1 MSRLNKIVTS
11 QVDSSTDTQ
20 HDTNTYSYDSNGILV
35 RHDDDRVGKSVVG
48 PGVLYG
54 ANKDSAEQTGL
65 NTIKLIP
72 NEDLATDQ
80 FLVIEPTSPN
90 HIHIRAGGTQDDSNA
105 LLILGGERNAV
116 AVGDDERAVAIST
129 RPARLSQTYTNI
141 NEDGNAQFVA
151 NMPVPNEQEVFVGWK
166 VFDAGTEYTVTAV
179 AINMPSEGY
188 VTITATGLNNFVT
201 NQAYTFYYDPTHNH
215 QWTFNSNGVIS
226 GPAMGGT
233 RFVHIRNAGYGEDL
247 GIYSD
252 DADLNLQSSND
263 INITATDGNVWIAAQ
278 GGGKISLSGTDG
290 AFLGNPDVAHNRIT
304 TRLEVPFI
312 NAAVPTS
319 SLGQEGDVVGRGAMT
334 SGYIY
339 YCTGTYDGT
348 THIWKRVAWS
358 NDTWGV

>member
-11 QVDSSTDTQ
+11 QVDSSTGTQ

-116 AVGDDERAVAIST
+116 LVGDDYRSVGIST
-129 RPARLSQTYTNI
+129 RYARVQNTYLNTNPASTDTFWTGSTADIQT
-141 NEDGNAQFVA
+141 G
-151 NMPVPNEQEVFVGWK
+151 
-166 VFDAGTEYTVTAV
+166 YTVTIDNV
-179 AINMPSEGY
+179 DY
-188 VTITATGLNNFVT
+188 VVSQITAVDEGVIGVKATGALFT
-201 NQAYTFYYDPTHNH
+201 AGTSYTFYFDPPWNH
-215 QWTFNSNGVIS
+215 QWTFNSNGVIQ

-233 RFVHIRNAGYGEDL
+233 RFTQIRNAGSGENL

-252 DADLNLQSSND
+252 DAALDLQATNEL
-263 INITATDGNVWIAAQ
+263 NITATDGNVNIAAQ

-290 AFLGNPDVAHNRIT
+290 AYLGNPDVPYNRIT
-304 TRLEVPFI
+304 TRQEVPFI

-319 SLGQEGDVVGRGAMT
+319 SIGQEGDVVGFGSMT

>member
-11 QVDSSTDTQ
+11 QVESTTGAA
-20 HDTNTYSYDSNGILV
+20 HDPNTYSYDSNGILI

-48 PGVLYG
+48 PGVLFG
-54 ANKDSAEQTGL
+54 ANKDSADQTGL

-72 NEDLATDQ
+72 NEDLQSDQ
-80 FLVIEPTSPN
+80 FLIIEPTVPN
-90 HIHIRAGGTQDDSNA
+90 HIHIRAGGTQDESNA

-116 AVGDDERAVAIST
+116 AVGDNDRFVGIST
-129 RPARLSQTYTNI
+129 QYARVNQTYTNI
-141 NEDGNAQFVA
+141 NEDGNAQFIA
-151 NMPVPNEQEVFVGWK
+151 SMPVPNGQEVYTGWK
-166 VFDAGTEYTVTAV
+166 VFDADIEYTVSAV
-179 AINMPSEGY
+179 AINTPSEGL
-188 VTITATGLNNFVT
+188 VTITATGLNFVT
-201 NQAYTFYYDPTHNH
+201 NQAYTFYFDEPYNH
-215 QWTFNSNGVIS
+215 QWTFNSNGVIQ

-233 RFVHIRNAGYGEDL
+233 RFVQIRNAGSGENF

-252 DADLNLQSSND
+252 DAALDLQATNEL
-263 INITATDGNVWIAAQ
+263 NITATDGNVNIAAQ

-290 AFLGNPDVAHNRIT
+290 AYLGNPDVPYNRIT
-304 TRLEVPFI
+304 TRQEVPFI

-319 SLGQEGDVVGRGAMT
+319 SIGQEGDVVGRGAMT

>member
-11 QVDSSTDTQ
+11 QVDSSTGTQ
-20 HDTNTYSYDSNGILV
+20 HDENTYSYDSDGILV
-35 RHDDDRVGKSVVG
+35 RHDADRVGKSVVG
-48 PGVLYG
+48 PGVLFG
-54 ANKDSAEQTGL
+54 ANKDSADQTGL

-72 NEDLATDQ
+72 NEDHATDQ
-80 FLVIEPTSPN
+80 FLIIEPTVPN